1 MADCRQEVEV
11 QQDLLPGNLIPS
23 THPVTPIQP
32 SNKIVQ
38 AQFLLD
44 KSTFPPPFQ
53 WIYYL
58 ASFVHWCKNSKVQV
72 EKADRKMEYLRLLKK
87 LIAIKQN
94 KELEMTKEDSLR
106 KDLKQDMKVELQNM
120 KLEIQKILEKF
131 EQLAKQI
138 DKN

>member
-1 MADCRQEVEV
+1 
-11 QQDLLPGNLIPS
+11 
-23 THPVTPIQP
+23 
-32 SNKIVQ
+32 
-38 AQFLLD
+38 
-44 KSTFPPPFQ
+44 
-53 WIYYL
+53 
-58 ASFVHWCKNSKVQV
+58 
-72 EKADRKMEYLRLLKK
+72 MEYLRLLKK